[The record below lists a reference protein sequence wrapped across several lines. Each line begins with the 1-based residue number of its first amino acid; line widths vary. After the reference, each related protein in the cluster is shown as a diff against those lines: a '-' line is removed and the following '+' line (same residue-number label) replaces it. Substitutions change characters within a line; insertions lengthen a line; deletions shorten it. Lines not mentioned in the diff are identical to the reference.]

1 MVKYSAIRN
10 YKKFKKMYPNFVLF
24 IKYGKY
30 YYTYDADAKILMY
43 LYGSYTENNSFRIEK
58 EKFKSV
64 LSKLLSSG
72 LNVVLTG

>member
-30 YYTYDADAKILMY
+30 YYIYEADTKILIY
-43 LYGSYTENNSFRIEK
+43 LYDSYTESNSFRMEK
-58 EKFKSV
+58 EKFKDV
-64 LSKLLSSG
+64 LSGLFSNG
-72 LNVVLTG
+72 LNVV